1 MFNTPCLMNRMNRRS
16 MLKST
21 VTGIAAFGAG
31 IALVIPEKAGAAAK
45 VTVKYDWLISNG
57 QIGDVVAVENGYFE
71 EAGFEVEFSPGGPNS
86 QTVPPVIS
94 GAATLGQ
101 FSETTQLFNARAS
114 GVPVKIL
121 ACGYRTGPYA
131 FTSKPEKPLRS
142 VEDLEGLRIGIQ
154 PTARFLIDAIA
165 AKNGIDVGDLTV
177 VNVGFDKAPLVRGE
191 VDTIGGWITNTQAL
205 SVIGEDR
212 IDLLVRDLGL
222 PSYANVYFAT
232 DNAIETNAGT
242 LARFIAAAGRGWGWT
257 HANPE
262 EAVRKVVT
270 AYPSL
275 SLEWELKT
283 IGLVLEMSFDS
294 DTARGGWG
302 TFDPASIEEQLS
314 IFDGIG
320 QYPGGRPALDDVH
333 TLKILEMTADQRPRL
348 NAPGA

>member
-1 MFNTPCLMNRMNRRS
+1 MQTLDKPCRMKRRTL
-16 MLKST
+16 LKSAAA
-21 VTGIAAFGAG
+21 GIAAFGAG
-31 IALVIPEKAGAAAK
+31 IALVIPEKAGAAAR
-45 VTVKYDWLISNG
+45 VTIKYDWLISNG

-86 QTVPPVIS
+86 QTVPPVVS
-94 GAATLGQ
+94 GAAALGQ

-131 FTSKPEKPLRS
+131 FTSKPGKPLRS
-142 VEDLEGLRIGIQ
+142 VDDLKGLRIGIQ

-165 AKNGIDVGDLTV
+165 AKNGIDLDDLTIV
-177 VNVGFDKAPLVRGE
+177 SVGFDKAPLVRGE

-212 IDLLVRDLGL
+212 VDLLVRDLGL

-232 DNAIETNAGT
+232 DDAIERNAET

-262 EAVRKVVT
+262 EAVRKTVA

-275 SLEWELKT
+275 SLEWEIKT
-283 IGLVLEMSFDS
+283 IGLVLEMSFDA
-294 DTARGGWG
+294 DTARDGWG

-320 QYPGGRPALDDVH
+320 QYPGGRPALDEVH
-333 TLKILEMTADQRPRL
+333 TLKILDMTADQRPKL

>member
-1 MFNTPCLMNRMNRRS
+1 M
-16 MLKST
+16 
-21 VTGIAAFGAG
+21 
-31 IALVIPEKAGAAAK
+31 
-45 VTVKYDWLISNG
+45 TVKYDWLISNG

-94 GAATLGQ
+94 APRRSG
-101 FSETTQLFNARAS
+101 SSRRRPSSSMRAQAECREN
-114 GVPVKIL
+114 PR
-121 ACGYRTGPYA
+121 CGYRTGPYA

-242 LARFIAAAGRGWGWT
+242 LARFIAAAGRGWAGRTPIRKKQSGRSLPPT
-257 HANPE
+257 HRSAWSGSSRRS
-262 EAVRKVVT
+262 VSSWR
-270 AYPSL
+270 
-275 SLEWELKT
+275 
-283 IGLVLEMSFDS
+283 
-294 DTARGGWG
+294 
-302 TFDPASIEEQLS
+302 
-314 IFDGIG
+314 
-320 QYPGGRPALDDVH
+320 
-333 TLKILEMTADQRPRL
+333 
-348 NAPGA
+348 

>member
-101 FSETTQLFNARAS
+101 FSETTQLFNARTS

-142 VEDLEGLRIGIQ
+142 VEDLKGLRIGIQ

-262 EAVRKVVT
+262 EAVRKVVA